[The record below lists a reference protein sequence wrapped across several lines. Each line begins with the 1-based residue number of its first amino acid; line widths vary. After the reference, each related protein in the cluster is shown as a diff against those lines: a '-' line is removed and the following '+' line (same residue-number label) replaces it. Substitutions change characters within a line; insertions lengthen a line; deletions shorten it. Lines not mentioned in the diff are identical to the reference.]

1 LILVV
6 MGVSGCGKT
15 TIGTALANSLGWQFV
30 EGDSFHPPANVEK
43 MRSGQP
49 LDDSDRWPW
58 LDRISAAIAQ
68 WNRAGHNVVLS
79 CSALKQA
86 YRERLAGAGSGV
98 QFIYLKGTQAVIAER
113 IAMRRHQYMPPSL
126 LPSQLA
132 TLEEP
137 REAIVVDIGQS
148 PESIVARILARLG
161 RTG

>member
-15 TIGTALANSLGWQFV
+15 TIGTALANSLGWRFV

-43 MRSGQP
+43 MRRGQP
-49 LDDSDRWPW
+49 LDDADRWPW
-58 LDRISAAIAQ
+58 LDRISASIAE
-68 WNRAGHNVVLS
+68 WNRAGQDVVLS

-86 YRERLAGAGSGV
+86 YRERIAGASSGV
-98 QFIYLKGTQAVIAER
+98 QFVYLKGTQALIAER
-113 IAMRRHQYMPPSL
+113 IAKRRHQYMPSSL

-132 TLEEP
+132 ALEEP

-148 PESIVARILARLG
+148 PETIVAQILARLG